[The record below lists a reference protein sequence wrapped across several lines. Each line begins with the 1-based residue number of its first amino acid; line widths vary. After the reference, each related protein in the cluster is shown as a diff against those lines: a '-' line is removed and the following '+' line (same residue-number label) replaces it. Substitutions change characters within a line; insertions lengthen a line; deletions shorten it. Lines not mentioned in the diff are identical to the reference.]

1 LDINYVLIN
10 FFDSYFKGGV
20 MEIAVAIF
28 SWLLTIL
35 GAILILSAP
44 IELLIKKTRLD
55 WNKSNEQKIYKRV
68 QGALLG
74 VVILI
79 LLVTVVLM
87 TV

>member
-1 LDINYVLIN
+1 
-10 FFDSYFKGGV
+10 